1 MSSIYDIDVVTI
13 EGKQQKLSDYK
24 GKTLLIVNTASECGL
39 TPQYEAL
46 EKLYEARKAEGFEI
60 LGFPCNQFGAQE
72 PGEEAEIKSFCTA
85 RFGVTFPL
93 FSKLDVN
100 GGARHPLYQLLFS
113 SLPERTTA
121 PDSDFVEKLKGYG
134 FEVKD
139 GDILWNFEKFLV
151 SKDGDV
157 IGHFA
162 PDMTPDHPILTKALN
177 DALAK

>member
-13 EGKQQKLSDYK
+13 DGKSLKLSEYQ

-46 EKLYEARKAEGFEI
+46 EKLYQARKDEGLVI

-72 PGEEAEIKSFCTA
+72 PGQDSEIQSFCTKNY
-85 RFGVTFPL
+85 GVSFPM
-93 FSKLDVN
+93 FSKLEVN
-100 GGARHPLYQLLFS
+100 GDGRHPLYQALYS
-113 SLPERTTA
+113 AMPERTTSL
-121 PDSDFVEKLKGYG
+121 DSEFVDLLQGYG
-134 FEVKD
+134 FEVKE
-139 GDILWNFEKFLV
+139 GNILWNFEKFLV
-151 SKDGDV
+151 SKDGKV

-162 PDMTPDHPILTKALN
+162 PDMTPDHPILTRALD

>member
-24 GKTLLIVNTASECGL
+24 GKALLIVNTASECGL

-46 EKLYEARKAEGFEI
+46 ENLYKARKEEGLEI

-85 RFGVTFPL
+85 RFGVTFPM
-93 FSKLDVN
+93 FSKVEVN
-100 GGARHPLYQLLFS
+100 GEGRHPLYQALFS
-113 SLPERTTA
+113 AIPERTTA
-121 PDSDFVEKLKGYG
+121 PDSGFVEKLKGYG

-139 GDILWNFEKFLV
+139 GNVLWNFEKFLV
-151 SKDGDV
+151 SKDGEV

-162 PDMTPDHPILTKALN
+162 PDMTPDHPILTKAL
-177 DALAK
+177 DEALAK

>member
-100 GGARHPLYQLLFS
+100 GEARHPLYQLLFS

>member
-24 GKTLLIVNTASECGL
+24 GKALLIVNTASECGL

-46 EKLYEARKAEGFEI
+46 ENLYKARKEEGLEI

-72 PGEEAEIKSFCTA
+72 PGEEAEIQSFCTA
-85 RFGVTFPL
+85 RFGVTFPM
-93 FSKLDVN
+93 FSKVEVN
-100 GGARHPLYQLLFS
+100 GEGRHPLYQALFS
-113 SLPERTTA
+113 AIPERTTA
-121 PDSDFVEKLKGYG
+121 PDSGFVEKLKGYG

-139 GDILWNFEKFLV
+139 GNVLWNFEKFLV
-151 SKDGDV
+151 SKDGEV

-162 PDMTPDHPILTKALN
+162 PDMTPDHPILTKAL
-177 DALAK
+177 DEALAK

>member
-13 EGKQQKLSDYK
+13 EGKAQKLADYK
-24 GKTLLIVNTASECGL
+24 GKVLLIVNTASECGL

-46 EKLYEARKAEGFEI
+46 ENLYKARKDEGFEI

-72 PGEEAEIKSFCTA
+72 PGQEAEIKSFCTA
-85 RFGVTFPL
+85 RYGVTFPL

-100 GGARHPLYQLLFS
+100 GENRHPLYKALFS
-113 SLPERTTA
+113 ALPERTTPA
-121 PDSDFVEKLKGYG
+121 DSKFVDMLKGYG

-151 SKDGDV
+151 SKDGEV

-162 PDMTPDHPILTKALN
+162 PDMTPDDAVLTKAL
-177 DALAK
+177 DEALAK

>member
-13 EGKQQKLSDYK
+13 DGKAEKLAAFK

-46 EKLYEARKAEGFEI
+46 EALYNARKGDGLEI

-72 PGEEAEIKSFCTA
+72 PGQEAEIKSFCMA
-85 RFGVTFPL
+85 RFGVTFPM
-93 FSKLDVN
+93 FSKIEVN
-100 GGARHPLYQLLFS
+100 GTGRHPLYQALFAAQ
-113 SLPERTTA
+113 PERTTA
-121 PDSDFVEKLKGYG
+121 PDSDFVAKLKGYG
-134 FEVKD
+134 FEAKD

-151 SKDGDV
+151 GKDGEV

-162 PDMTPDHPILTKALN
+162 PDMTPDHPILTAALN
-177 DALAK
+177 SALAK

>member
-13 EGKQQKLSDYK
+13 DGKTQKLADFK

-46 EKLYEARKAEGFEI
+46 EKLYKERKDEGLEI

-72 PGEEAEIKSFCTA
+72 PGEEAEIKSFCMA
-85 RFGVTFPL
+85 RFGVTFPM
-93 FSKLDVN
+93 FSKIDVN
-100 GGARHPLYQLLFS
+100 GENRHPLYQLLFS
-113 SLPERTTA
+113 AQPERTTA
-121 PDSDFVEKLKGYG
+121 PDSGFVEKLKGYG

-139 GDILWNFEKFLV
+139 GNILWNFEKFLV
-151 SKDGDV
+151 SKDGEV

-162 PDMTPDHPILTKALN
+162 PDMTPDAPILVNALN
-177 DALAK
+177 EALDK

>member
-1 MSSIYDIDVVTI
+1 MSSIYDIDLVTI

-46 EKLYEARKAEGFEI
+46 ENLYQAHKADGLEI

-72 PGEEAEIKSFCTA
+72 PGAEADIQSFCTM

-93 FSKLDVN
+93 FSKIEVN
-100 GGARHPLYQLLFS
+100 GESRHPLYQDLFAAQ
-113 SLPERTTA
+113 PERTTA
-121 PDSDFVEKLKGYG
+121 PDSEFVEKLKGYG
-134 FEVKD
+134 FEVKE
-139 GDILWNFEKFLV
+139 GNVLWNFEKFLV
-151 SKDGDV
+151 NRDGEV

-162 PDMTPDHPILTKALN
+162 PDMTPDHPILAKALSE
-177 DALAK
+177 ALA